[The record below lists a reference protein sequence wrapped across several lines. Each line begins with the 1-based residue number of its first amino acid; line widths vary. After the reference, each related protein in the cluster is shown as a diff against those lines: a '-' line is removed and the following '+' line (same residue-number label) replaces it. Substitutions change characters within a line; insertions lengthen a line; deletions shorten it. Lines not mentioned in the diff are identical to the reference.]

1 MIVTIDGPAGSGKST
16 AARALAERLGFDF
29 LDTGAMYRAVALAA
43 IRRALD
49 PSDAAAVESVLA
61 GLSVTALAGRVTLN
75 DEDVSAAIRTLVVS
89 QGASQV
95 AVIPAVRTFLVEQQ
109 RLAAR
114 GRNVVT
120 EGRDQG
126 SVVFTDAECKFFLT
140 ADPVAR
146 AERRFREQTAL
157 GATTTLAAVL
167 KSQEERD
174 ARDAARDHSPMRP
187 ADDALIV
194 DTTHLSAAEV
204 LARLES
210 EVRSRC
216 PNART

>member
-16 AARALAERLGFDF
+16 AARKLAERLGFDF
-29 LDTGAMYRAVALAA
+29 LDTGAMYRAVALATQ
-43 IRRALD
+43 RRGL
-49 PSDAAAVESVLA
+49 DAADAASVETALPCLA
-61 GLSVTALAGRVTLN
+61 VTALAGRVTLN
-75 DEDVSAAIRTLVVS
+75 GEDVSAAIRTLDVS

-95 AVIPAVRTFLVEQQ
+95 AVIAAVRTFLVAQQ
-109 RLAAR
+109 RLAGR
-114 GRNVVT
+114 GRNIVT

-126 SVVFTDAECKFFLT
+126 SVVFPDAECKFFLT

-146 AERRFREQTAL
+146 AERRLREQTAM

-167 KSQEERD
+167 AAQEERD

-187 ADDALIV
+187 AADAVIL
-194 DTTHLSAAEV
+194 DTTHLSADDV

-210 EVRSRC
+210 EVLRRC